1 MQLNAIF
8 WYRNQP
14 VIFDMKQQKKRKRGG
29 QPKPASERKRN
40 NLTIRLIDELRA
52 KLEAA
57 SRASGRSMSE
67 EAAWRLT
74 MSFLF
79 NNEIQEVSQV
89 QRSLGDVMVEI
100 LTKQGWRVGLDE
112 VRRSIS
118 HWWDHTPQDR
128 ASVFIPPEL
137 QQFLRRTSGE
147 GGEQSEAQQQEKHN
161 EGFDAAQVTATPPRR
176 RMSHRRSD
184 ANERPSGD

>member
-1 MQLNAIF
+1 MQLNSTLG
-8 WYRNQP
+8 YQHKP
-14 VIFDMKQQKKRKRGG
+14 VIPNMKQPKKRKRGG
-29 QPKPASERKRN
+29 QRKLASERKRN

-57 SRASGRSMSE
+57 R
-67 EAAWRLT
+67 RLT

-79 NNEIQEVSQV
+79 NNKIQEVSQV
-89 QRSLGDVMVEI
+89 QRSLGDVMAEI

-118 HWWDHTPQDR
+118 PLWDHTPLDR

-137 QQFLRRTSGE
+137 QQFLRTSGE
-147 GGEQSEAQQQEKHN
+147 GGDQPKAQQQEEHN
-161 EGFDAAQVTATPPRR
+161 EGSSAAQVTATPSRATVTQAR
-176 RMSHRRSD
+176 AGESK
-184 ANERPSGD
+184 

>member
-1 MQLNAIF
+1 MGNTEMNL
-8 WYRNQP
+8 P
-14 VIFDMKQQKKRKRGG
+14 KKRKRGG
-29 QPKPASERKRN
+29 QRKPAAERKRN

-57 SRASGRSMSE
+57 SRVSGRSMSE

-79 NNEIQEVSQV
+79 NNEIQVVSQV
-89 QRSLGDVMVEI
+89 QRSLGDVMKEI
-100 LTKQGWRVGLDE
+100 LTKEGWRVGLDE

-118 HWWDHTPQDR
+118 HWWDHAPQVG

-147 GGEQSEAQQQEKHN
+147 GGEQPEAQQQEEHN
-161 EGFDAAQVTATPPRR
+161 EGSDAAQVTATPSRATVTQAR
-176 RMSHRRSD
+176 AGESK
-184 ANERPSGD
+184 